1 MAAPPE
7 QTTSTRRCQIRT
19 LAASGHAIPP
29 TTPPPGDS
37 GARKEKAENTK
48 RTYFVPT
55 DFPATVP
62 QPAAASEQARSR
74 KRKPENEITATQP
87 LLFIRKAKTC
97 FTLQQIT
104 ARNTANRHTS
114 VAPRTQNR
122 HTPLLQ
128 SRYNRR
134 GACALARE
142 LLPLRIY

>member
-7 QTTSTRRCQIRT
+7 QTASTHRCQI
-19 LAASGHAIPP
+19 LPMAAIGHPIPP

-37 GARKEKAENTK
+37 GARKEKEENTK

-62 QPAAASEQARSR
+62 QPAVASEQARNR
-74 KRKPENEITATQP
+74 KRKPENEIAATRPQA
-87 LLFIRKAKTC
+87 LIRKPKIY
-97 FTLQQIT
+97 FFLQQIT

-114 VAPRTQNR
+114 VAPGTQNR

-134 GACALARE
+134 DACALARE